1 MIKIRLDRV
10 GVRGKPVYRIVVV
23 EDSQKKGGKNLEVLG
38 FWHPA
43 KDNKSV
49 QKDRLNYWISKGAK
63 LSKTLSKLL
72 SK

>member
-1 MIKIRLDRV
+1 MIKIRLDRL
-10 GVRGKPVYRIVVV
+10 GVRRKPIYRIVVV
-23 EDSQKKGGKNLEVLG
+23 EDSQKKGGKKLEVLG

-43 KDNKSV
+43 KESKTINK
-49 QKDRLNYWISKGAK
+49 QRLSYWISKGAK

>member
-1 MIKIRLDRV
+1 MIKIRLDRL
-10 GVRGKPVYRIVVV
+10 GVRRKPIYRIVVV
-23 EDSQKKGGKNLEVLG
+23 EDSQKKGGRKLEVLG

-43 KDNKSV
+43 KETKTI
-49 QKDRLNYWISKGAK
+49 KKERLNYWISKGAK

>member
-1 MIKIRLDRV
+1 MIKIRLDRL
-10 GVRGKPVYRIVVV
+10 GVRRKPIYRIVVV
-23 EDSQKKGGKNLEVLG
+23 EDSQKKGGRKLEVLG

-43 KDNKSV
+43 KESKTI
-49 QKDRLNYWISKGAK
+49 KKERLNYWISKGAK

>member
-1 MIKIRLDRV
+1 MIKIRLDRQ
-10 GVRGKPVYRIVVV
+10 GVRRKPIYRIVVV

-43 KDNKSV
+43 KEAKTIK
-49 QKDRLNYWISKGAK
+49 KDRFDFWVSKGAK
-63 LSKTLSKLL
+63 VSKTLSKLL

>member
-1 MIKIRLDRV
+1 MIKIRLDRQ
-10 GVRGKPVYRIVVV
+10 GVRRKPIYRIVVV

-43 KDNKSV
+43 KESKTIK
-49 QKDRLNYWISKGAK
+49 KDRLDFWISKGAK
-63 LSKTLSKLL
+63 VSKTLSKLL